1 MISLKSIIPKYFEE
15 SVYCIDFKKYYD
27 KGYRF
32 IIFDID
38 NTLVEDEEP
47 IDKRCKE
54 KLLEIENMGFNL
66 SILSNNEE
74 KRVKEFV
81 KGTNIKNYV
90 CLAKKPRRDGYEKLI
105 SKIGAKRE
113 EVLYIGDQ
121 LFTDILGANNAGVD
135 VILVEQI
142 SYDKHFYIRIKRFF
156 EIIIKKLY
164 LDKVKNKYANRKET
178 C

>member
-1 MISLKSIIPKYFEE
+1 MISLKDITPTYFED
-15 SVYCIDFKKYYD
+15 SVYEIDFKKYYD

-47 IDKRCKE
+47 IDKKCIE
-54 KLLEIENMGFNL
+54 KLLELDNMGFSL

-81 KGTNIKNYV
+81 EKTNIKDYV

-105 SKIGAKRE
+105 HKMGARKE

-121 LFTDILGANNAGVD
+121 LFTDILGANNTQID

-156 EIIIKKLY
+156 ERIIKKLY
-164 LDKVKNKYANRKET
+164 LDKVKKRICKQ
-178 C
+178 